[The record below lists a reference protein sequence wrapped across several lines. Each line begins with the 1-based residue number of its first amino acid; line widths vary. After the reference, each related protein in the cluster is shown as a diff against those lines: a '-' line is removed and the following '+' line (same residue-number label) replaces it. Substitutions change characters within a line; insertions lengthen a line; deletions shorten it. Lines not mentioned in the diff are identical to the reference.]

1 MQLNGC
7 MSNQAF
13 QIFSGMSFLNLEQL
27 PFVGMSY
34 EFVGETQGAP
44 FSAYI
49 VDARPGQGPPL
60 HRHPYVEVAFTLEG
74 CAAITVGNETHEVK
88 AGGIVVIPANTP
100 HRFVNSGDTVLRQ
113 IDIHASPKFIQTNL

>member
-1 MQLNGC
+1 
-7 MSNQAF
+7 
-13 QIFSGMSFLNLEQL
+13 MSFISIEQL

-49 VDARPGQGPPL
+49 VNAKPGQGPPL
-60 HRHPYVEVAFTLEG
+60 HKHPYVEVAFTIEG
-74 CAAITVGNETHEVK
+74 AATITVGDEHREVK

-100 HRFVNSGDTVLRQ
+100 HRFVNSGDTTLRQ
-113 IDIHASPKFIQTNL
+113 IDIHASAKFIQTNLT